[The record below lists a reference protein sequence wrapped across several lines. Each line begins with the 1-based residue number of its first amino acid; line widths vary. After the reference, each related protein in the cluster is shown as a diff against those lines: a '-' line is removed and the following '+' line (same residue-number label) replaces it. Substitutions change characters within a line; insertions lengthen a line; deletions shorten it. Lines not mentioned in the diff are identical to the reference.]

1 MEFFNQFETQAKYDL
16 YFKSEN
22 YTEPHLALIEENG
35 KLYYK
40 KETPLQLSYNARER
54 DWSFINNSLNIKTL
68 KIDGTTQK
76 FNPIQTIAE
85 TFVVDS
91 EKISFKNDETCNAPQ
106 EYFKYKNADT
116 IILKPSF
123 EEDIEGFDGF
133 VYIHD
138 EDGTYTYQLI
148 SFDYLDDELGVEF
161 TFDTENNTF
170 STSQAWAFISQF
182 NNFNLILYK
191 GDEDNFTCY
200 TTETTFINRTGGLG
214 VSDFPTLGQ
223 HNVEIT
229 LIKPIISVAM
239 FRTTCLKA
247 ISIPAI
253 VTNIEDDAFYDCSQ
267 LDTITSMSFMPPLL
281 DGEPFY
287 NISYSG
293 ILNVPRNSDYST
305 WLEKLPKG
313 WVIKYF

>member
-148 SFDYLDDELGVEF
+148 SFDYLDDDLGVEF

-170 STSQAWAFISQF
+170 STSQAWDFISQF
-182 NNFNLILYK
+182 NNLKNQLQNKLNVAKGNSFIDDSVLTNLQNRLNNISTNTPEKEFNELR
-191 GDEDNFTCY
+191 NA
-200 TTETTFINRTGGLG
+200 INNLG
-214 VSDFPTLGQ
+214 SADSGIVRLQNAITRLQERISVIKKNKIDIVDPSDIAELRQAENEVSNLKNLLGQ
-223 HNVEIT
+223 
-229 LIKPIISVAM
+229 
-239 FRTTCLKA
+239 LKA
-247 ISIPAI
+247 GD
-253 VTNIEDDAFYDCSQ
+253 VIEY
-267 LDTITSMSFMPPLL
+267 
-281 DGEPFY
+281 
-287 NISYSG
+287 
-293 ILNVPRNSDYST
+293 
-305 WLEKLPKG
+305 
-313 WVIKYF
+313 